1 MLLSLPTG
9 AVAPVRRLLLA
20 SALALS
26 ATAAAC
32 TPAPEQEPAPADAS
46 TTATSATAAA
56 TPEASGVDKPA
67 LPVAARPE
75 VPAGK
80 QSWRECPYL
89 DTVWVEQTNGQ
100 RVTAV
105 GVDER
110 FSTPA
115 CVYWSYPEAPQLQVL
130 VRHLPSQEDAIAVVD
145 HFAPV
150 DSTELA
156 ELPGGWTGGRGTVD
170 GGAVFAVFRGTVA
183 VVVLTN
189 QEQSFK
195 AEQTAA
201 ETVTNLGL

>member
-9 AVAPVRRLLLA
+9 AGNPGHRLLLV
-20 SALALS
+20 SALALLLTGTGAACS
-26 ATAAAC
+26 PAIPTATTPTEATTAAG
-32 TPAPEQEPAPADAS
+32 TPASAPAAR
-46 TTATSATAAA
+46 
-56 TPEASGVDKPA
+56 GVDEPA
-67 LPVAARPE
+67 LPVETRPA

-80 QSWRECPYL
+80 LSWQECPYL
-89 DTVWVEQTNGQ
+89 DTAWVEQTNGQ

-105 GVDER
+105 GLDDR

-130 VRHLPSQEDAIAVVD
+130 VRALPDQANAIAVVD

-156 ELPGGWTGGRGTVD
+156 ELPGGWTGGRGTTAD
-170 GGAVFAVFRGTVA
+170 GAVFAVFRDKVA

-195 AEQTAA
+195 AEQVAR
-201 ETVTNLGL
+201 ETVANLGF